1 MALTR
6 GASATLIAEFAKQG
20 WHPVV
25 MAYIDWPSG
34 DVRAHSGVGTISYGG
49 HDWLGIGDYGR
60 VEVPPES
67 RSGAARRLTLTL
79 LGGIADLLTQ
89 SGEQVRG
96 RDGEIYAGAVTTRS
110 GATLVADPVRVWR
123 GTADALRFE
132 MGVTDE
138 IVMTVEAAL
147 QLQLSSGPAL
157 RRNASQYHSLED
169 HKANF
174 SATDTA
180 ARLIQSAET
189 VARNMT
195 WPE

>member
-25 MAYIDWPSG
+25 MAYVDWPSG
-34 DVRAHSGVGTISYGG
+34 AVYAHSGVGTITWDG

-60 VEVPPES
+60 IEVPAET

-79 LGGIADLLTQ
+79 LGTIADLLGQ
-89 SGEQVRG
+89 AGEAVRN

-110 GATLVADPVRVWR
+110 GNVLVADPVRVWR
-123 GTADALRFE
+123 GTADALRFNMVSQDE
-132 MGVTDE
+132 LVTR
-138 IVMTVEAAL
+138 VEAAL

-157 RRNASQYHSLED
+157 RRNASQFHSQED
-169 HKANF
+169 HKVNY

-180 ARLIQSAET
+180 GRLNQAPET
-189 VARNMT
+189 VAKNMT